1 MPRFRPIDAEKPATR
16 PQKWNGNTYI
26 RAEFNHRAALYIR
39 RNEYP
44 PLLPPSFFHPP
55 RRVGTELTRTSTRK
69 FNNEARIINR
79 KRCKGLVA
87 AGYDWP
93 PNGLIRLVDPISGK
107 ACAEAPFRLQHFNS
121 LPLSDF
127 LIISIFY
134 GLGWNPNLAPA
145 VISVGPWHTRAEM
158 IEEYRAFIG
167 ANYV

>member
-44 PLLPPSFFHPP
+44 PLLPLHSFILPA
-55 RRVGTELTRTSTRK
+55 EK

-79 KRCKGLVA
+79 KRCKGLAA

-93 PNGLIRLVDPISGK
+93 PNGLIRLIDPISGK